1 MKNYG
6 KLIKE
11 FRIRQDMSQEELANM
26 LGLTKQAIGKWE
38 RGEASPGGQSIWLI
52 EQLLSTQEQKEK
64 EDYNRIF
71 IKNSYEKRFMDFFY
85 VEAYK
90 RKYWLTFAEE
100 DFLKKCFY
108 LLFALYKE
116 DITFSRINALVS
128 NEDGIG
134 FNMISNQKLKLYCED
149 VYLNNEIRSLISW
162 FAEYYAG
169 ASSKNQL
176 SSEWAS
182 LANVRSFVSLI
193 CRERKLY
200 KYEDNLD
207 LMENKIEEQKKEPP
221 LELEP
226 EK

>member
-85 VEAYK
+85 IEAYK

-108 LLFALYKE
+108 LLFAIYKE
-116 DITFSRINALVS
+116 NITFSHIDALVS
-128 NEDGIG
+128 NEDNVG
-134 FNMISNQKLKLYCED
+134 FIMTSKAKDEIVFED

-169 ASSKNQL
+169 ASSKNQS

-193 CRERKLY
+193 CRERKMY
-200 KYEDNLD
+200 KYEG
-207 LMENKIEEQKKEPP
+207 Q
-221 LELEP
+221 
-226 EK
+226 

>member
-108 LLFALYKE
+108 LLFAIYKE
-116 DITFSRINALVS
+116 NITFSHIDALVS
-128 NEDGIG
+128 NENGLG
-134 FNMISNQKLKLYCED
+134 KMIFKAGNEAVFED
-149 VYLNNEIRSLISW
+149 PHINKEIDSIISW
-162 FAEYYAG
+162 FNDYYTG
-169 ASSKNQL
+169 VNQK
-176 SSEWAS
+176 SPFATEWNS
-182 LANVRSFVSLI
+182 LANLRSFVSLI
-193 CRERKLY
+193 CRERKMY
-200 KYEDNLD
+200 KYEDNLN
-207 LMENKIEEQKKEPP
+207 LMEHKIEEQKKEPP

-226 EK
+226 

>member
-116 DITFSRINALVS
+116 DITFSRIDALVS
-128 NEDGIG
+128 NENSIG
-134 FNMISNQKLKLYCED
+134 LKMLEKAKDKVVFED
-149 VYLNNEIRSLISW
+149 VYLNNEIRSLILW
-162 FAEYYAG
+162 FTEYYAG
-169 ASSKNQL
+169 ASSKNQI
-176 SSEWAS
+176 EWAS

-207 LMENKIEEQKKEPP
+207 LMENKIEEQKKESP
-221 LELEP
+221 LELES